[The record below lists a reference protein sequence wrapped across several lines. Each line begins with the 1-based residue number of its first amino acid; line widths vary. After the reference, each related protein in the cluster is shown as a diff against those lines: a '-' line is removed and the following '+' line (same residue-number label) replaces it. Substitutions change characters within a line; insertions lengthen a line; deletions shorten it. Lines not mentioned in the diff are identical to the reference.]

1 MLSFVALQIA
11 LLLVAAGLFAVEA
24 RTGRMEGR
32 SEGVTLARAL
42 VFLLATIAGT
52 TLVLALA
59 DAEWL
64 FALTLAP
71 ITLLSLLRFAMLAR
85 RWWTGWRL
93 PVLTSLL
100 VGFGVLLSVPWM
112 PYPLDRT
119 FLIREIHGVEA
130 VPTPDTIDP
139 EALRPVRA

>member
-1 MLSFVALQIA
+1 MLSFVALQLA
-11 LLLVAAGLFAVEA
+11 VLLAAAGLFAVEA

-32 SEGVTLARAL
+32 SEAATVARAL
-42 VFLLATIAGT
+42 VFLLAGIAGT
-52 TLVLALA
+52 TLFLALA
-59 DAEWL
+59 RAEWL

-71 ITLLSLLRFAMLAR
+71 ITLLSLLRFSMLAR
-85 RWWTGWRL
+85 RWWPGPWL

-100 VGFGVLLSVPWM
+100 LAFGVLLSVPWM
-112 PYPLDRT
+112 PRPLDRT
-119 FLIREIHGVEA
+119 FLIREIHGIET